1 MLMKGSFAAMSAVGL
16 ADVAATKRFLRVT
29 RDGWLLLIDS
39 IQRRDGTCEL
49 FLISAGV
56 PSEYELGNFDQVK
69 REIVD
74 FCENEMEVHEE
85 AKDTVVHD
93 WLKGEKPRP
102 RRRRSSSANASQRKP
117 STGTPVRNNM
127 SLNY

>member
-1 MLMKGSFAAMSAVGL
+1 MAGRCLSEVLSEGMAIVNCYHFP
-16 ADVAATKRFLRVT
+16 
-29 RDGWLLLIDS
+29 
-39 IQRRDGTCEL
+39 
-49 FLISAGV
+49 AGV

-102 RRRRSSSANASQRKP
+102 RRRRSSSANANQRKP
-117 STGTPVRNNM
+117 SNGTPVRNNM